1 VKNHVNALTVP
12 VVFRRMKRGVPR
24 FRVEKHIPAVPLG
37 AKVFC
42 AFTSPDASLSDGSRQ
57 ALLMTF
63 VDHARARAE
72 NPVDVIEHIAL
83 RNNWSFERDD
93 ETEISISVT
102 GRWCDY
108 QLSFTWLAEMEAL
121 HLGCAF
127 DLKVPD
133 RRRAEVIQLI
143 TKLNE
148 QMWVGHFDLWTSGN
162 AIMFRHSLLLAGG
175 AHPSTDQC
183 ETAMKIAVEAC
194 ERYYQAFQFV
204 VWAGKTAAEALD
216 TAMFETAGEA

>member
-1 VKNHVNALTVP
+1 MNSI
-12 VVFRRMKRGVPR
+12 G
-24 FRVEKHIPAVPLG
+24 
-37 AKVFC
+37 
-42 AFTSPDASLSDGSRQ
+42 
-57 ALLMTF
+57 LLMPLA
-63 VDHARARAE
+63 ARHSERPP
-72 NPVDVIEHIAL
+72 NPVDVIEQIAL
-83 RNNWSFERDD
+83 RNGWAFERDD
-93 ETEISISVT
+93 EDEISISVT

-108 QLSFTWLAEMEAL
+108 QMSFTWLSEMEAL

-133 RRRAEVIQLI
+133 RRRSEIVQLI
-143 TKLNE
+143 SKLNE
-148 QMWVGHFDLWTSGN
+148 QMWVGHFDFWTSGN
-162 AIMFRHSLLLAGG
+162 AVMFRHSILLAGG
-175 AHPSTDQC
+175 VYPSSDQC